1 MNILKLAALTMGVV
15 VVSTS
20 LAMAGNG
27 GPRIN
32 QQIDNVEINNG
43 ILQLAKVA
51 TCDVAGSPSEF
62 PNDIWVT
69 NKGAGKLDAGTKVQ
83 WSIPGYGNTYKGTY
97 TLVAA
102 LNPGQGVHLLNV
114 LPNGVEAGH
123 DCKAKAL

>member
-1 MNILKLAALTMGVV
+1 MNMLKLAAVTMGAV

-20 LAMAGNG
+20 LALAGNG
-27 GPRIN
+27 GIQIN
-32 QQIDNVEINNG
+32 QPGNIDINKGG

-102 LNPGQGVHLLNV
+102 LNPGQGVHLLNI

>member
-1 MNILKLAALTMGVV
+1 MNMLKLAALAIGAV
-15 VVSTS
+15 VVSSS

-27 GPRIN
+27 GIRVN
-32 QQIDNVEINNG
+32 QIDNVEINKG
-43 ILQLAKVA
+43 VLQLAKVA
-51 TCDVAGSPSEF
+51 SCDVAGSPSEF

-123 DCKAKAL
+123 DCKAKAI

>member
-1 MNILKLAALTMGVV
+1 MNMLKLAALAMGAV
-15 VVSTS
+15 VVSSS
-20 LAMAGNG
+20 LALAGNG
-27 GPRIN
+27 GIQVNQADIN
-32 QQIDNVEINNG
+32 KGV
-43 ILQLAKVA
+43 LQLAKIA
-51 TCDVAGSPSEF
+51 SCDVAGSPSEF

-69 NKGAGKLDAGTKVQ
+69 NKGAGVLNAGTKVQ

-102 LNPGQGVHLLNV
+102 LNPGKGVHLLNV

>member
-1 MNILKLAALTMGVV
+1 MNMLKLAALTMGVV

-27 GPRIN
+27 GIRIYKPGNIDVN
-32 QQIDNVEINNG
+32 QGG
-43 ILQLAKVA
+43 IYQLAKVA

-62 PNDIWVT
+62 PNDIWVM
-69 NKGAGKLDAGTKVQ
+69 NKGAGSLDVGTKVQ
-83 WSIPGYGNTYKGTY
+83 WAIPGYGNTYKGTY

-102 LNPGQGVHLLNV
+102 LTPGQGVHLLNV

-123 DCKAKAL
+123 DCNAKAI

>member
-1 MNILKLAALTMGVV
+1 MNMLKLAAAAMGAV

-20 LAMAGNG
+20 LALAGNG
-27 GPRIN
+27 GIQVNQVDNIQIN
-32 QQIDNVEINNG
+32 KDVVR
-43 ILQLAKVA
+43 LAKIA
-51 TCDVAGSPSEF
+51 SCDVAGSPSEF
-62 PNDIWVT
+62 PNDIWVL
-69 NKGAGKLDAGTKVQ
+69 NKGAGKLEAGTKVQ
-83 WSIPGYGNTYKGTY
+83 WSIPGYGNSYKGTH

>member
-1 MNILKLAALTMGVV
+1 MNMLKLAALAMGAV
-15 VVSTS
+15 VVSSS
-20 LAMAGNG
+20 LALAGNG
-27 GPRIN
+27 GIRTN
-32 QQIDNVEINNG
+32 QFDGVEINKG
-43 ILQLAKVA
+43 VLQLAKVA
-51 TCDVAGSPSEF
+51 SCDVAGSPSEF

-83 WSIPGYGNTYKGTY
+83 WSIPGYGSTYKGTY

-123 DCKAKAL
+123 DCKAKAI

>member
-1 MNILKLAALTMGVV
+1 MNMLKLAALAMGAV
-15 VVSTS
+15 VVSST
-20 LAMAGNG
+20 LALAGNG
-27 GPRIN
+27 GIQVNKADIN
-32 QQIDNVEINNG
+32 KGV
-43 ILQLAKVA
+43 LQLAKIA
-51 TCDVAGSPSEF
+51 GCDVAGSPSEF

-69 NKGAGKLDAGTKVQ
+69 NKGAGKLVAGTKVQ
-83 WSIPGYGNTYKGTY
+83 WSIPGYGNTYKGTH